1 MRTLTSL
8 VIAIALGSA
17 ATAVA
22 DTHPEADAHAR
33 RGVALYN
40 LGKYEE
46 AIAAFEAAYTLFQSD
61 ALLFNLAQAHRQL
74 EHCELAVTYYKRF
87 MAGTPAP
94 ALAQQVEV
102 LLPRLEAACRTKF
115 ERPAGPV
122 VAAAAEAGPAAPEPE
137 VAETVELEPVP
148 DPEPIIRASV
158 GLSAGTVISN
168 KTAPTAGVKAA
179 VTTPVAV
186 LRGEVG
192 AALGVGHLW
201 RSMTDHDATLAQL
214 TATVRWGRTFDWG
227 RLTIGGELGAAYFS
241 SLDTSSGVVPGLSRG
256 GQWAP
261 LVRGELGGEHD
272 LGAALALRVAVAV
285 GLSPRTGTLLDSVG
299 QLDLVVGVR
308 YAR

>member
-1 MRTLTSL
+1 MRTLASL
-8 VIAIALGSA
+8 VIAVVLGSA
-17 ATAVA
+17 APVAA

-46 AIAAFEAAYTLFQSD
+46 SIAAFEAAYTLFQSD

-74 EHCELAVTYYKRF
+74 DHCELAVTYYKRF

-94 ALAQQVEV
+94 ALAEQVQV

-122 VAAAAEAGPAAPEPE
+122 VAAATETGPAAPEADVTAAVEPASA
-137 VAETVELEPVP
+137 AEPNV
-148 DPEPIIRASV
+148 RASV
-158 GLSAGTVISN
+158 GLTAGTVISN
-168 KTAPTAGVKAA
+168 KTAPTAGVKAI
-179 VTTPVAV
+179 VTTPVAL
-186 LRGEVG
+186 LRGEIGV
-192 AALGVGHLW
+192 ALGAGHLW

-214 TATVRWGRTFDWG
+214 AATVRWGRGFDWG
-227 RLTIGGELGAAYFS
+227 RLTIAGELGAAYFS

-256 GQWAP
+256 GQWTP

-272 LGAALALRVAVAV
+272 LGAAIALRIAVAV